1 MSWCHWLSM
10 LVKGLNVIVSLVI
23 YVCERFKCH
32 CVLVLVNLYCFQFGM
47 LEQSEIHAWFTCVC
61 CSFGIYIISNL
72 CISLSLLVFTAFVDS
87 V

>member
-1 MSWCHWLSM
+1 MSLYLWLSM

-23 YVCERFKCH
+23 YACERCH

-61 CSFGIYIISNL
+61 CSFGIYNFKF
-72 CISLSLLVFTAFVDS
+72 CISLSLLVFTAFVYS

>member
-1 MSWCHWLSM
+1 MSLCHWLSM

-23 YVCERFKCH
+23 YACERCH
-32 CVLVLVNLYCFQFGM
+32 CVLLLVNLYCFQFGM

-61 CSFGIYIISNL
+61 CSFGIYNFKF
-72 CISLSLLVFTAFVDS
+72 CISQSLLVFTAFVYS